1 MKHYTYDEWQQ
12 YVKNEINENTREELE
27 SHLYTC
33 DQCLE
38 VYLQAISENESSLPV
53 LSSESNFTDQVM
65 AMVKPSMVPDT
76 VTDIS
81 TVPTVPLVPDTIR
94 TLSTVV
100 MLPLAPDTKD
110 VDAEDDSKDDTKEF
124 SKIKKKR
131 FYQQAV
137 FHYFLAAAA
146 TILLMF
152 TGAFQSL
159 ISYANSL
166 ESPLHNQEKKPSVTE
181 GVINK
186 TFAWMDSL
194 EKKEADKK

>member
-100 MLPLAPDTKD
+100 MLPLVSDTKD
-110 VDAEDDSKDDTKEF
+110 DTEDVTKEF

-166 ESPLHNQEKKPSVTE
+166 ESPLNIQEKKPSVTE